1 MDGVSVYQAR
11 YRLGEALWQEN
22 PIQDAVVMGAPD
34 SGIIA
39 SLGYANASGLPYQEG
54 FVRNRYV
61 GRTFIK
67 STELEREQGI
77 QVKLTPIRQNV
88 ANRNIIL
95 VDDSIVRGTTIKRT
109 VKNLKEMGANSVH
122 VRIASP
128 AIISPESITLD
139 IQEKKDL
146 IAANY
151 TLDEMQEIIGCDSLH
166 FLSLEGFYRAVGRRK
181 MYDHYF
187 ARSMN

>member
-1 MDGVSVYQAR
+1 
-11 YRLGEALWQEN
+11 
-22 PIQDAVVMGAPD
+22 
-34 SGIIA
+34 
-39 SLGYANASGLPYQEG
+39 YQEG
-54 FVRNRYV
+54 FIRNRYV

-67 STELEREQGI
+67 ATELEREQGI

-95 VDDSIVRGTTIKRT
+95 IDDSIVRGTTIKRT
-109 VKNLKEMGANSVH
+109 VKSLKEMGANSVH

-128 AIISPESITLD
+128 PIVNPEKITLN
-139 IQEKKDL
+139 IQDKKDL

-151 TLDEMQEIIGCDSLH
+151 SLEEMKELIGCDSLY
-166 FLSLEGFYRAVGRRK
+166 FLSLEGFYRAIRRTK

-187 ARSMN
+187 TGSM